1 MSRGSLRWGAVAV
14 VFAAAAALGACRTP
28 GGPPVKA
35 QSAADSADQVMIRVR
50 TLLTERGVQQ
60 GELFADTAYVYD
72 DNSRYE
78 LRNLRTTFN
87 SPTGAPNGTLTAR
100 RGRYDIRQRIME
112 GFGDVVVTSTD
123 GKRLLTPHLRFDQAR
138 NLVRSDS
145 AFTLVE
151 GARRSQGIGFESDPN
166 ATRFVCKR
174 SCTARFSAP
183 IPTQ

>member
-1 MSRGSLRWGAVAV
+1 MTRALLVAV
-14 VFAAAAALGACRTP
+14 AAAAFGLVACRSP
-28 GGPPVKA
+28 GGPPVKEVGT
-35 QSAADSADQVMIRVR
+35 AADSADQVMYRVR

-72 DNSRYE
+72 DGSRYE
-78 LRNLRTTFN
+78 LRNVRTTFN
-87 SPTGAPNGTLTAR
+87 TPTGAPNGTLTAK
-100 RGRYDIRQRIME
+100 RGRYEIRQRIME
-112 GFGDVVVTSTD
+112 AFGNVVVVSTD

-145 AFTLVE
+145 AFTLIE
-151 GARRSQGIGFESDPN
+151 GDRRSQGLGFESDPN

-174 SCTARFSAP
+174 ACTAGFNAP

>member
-1 MSRGSLRWGAVAV
+1 VTRVLLV
-14 VFAAAAALGACRTP
+14 AAAAAAITLGACRSP
-28 GGPPVKA
+28 EGPPV
-35 QSAADSADQVMIRVR
+35 QHVDTAADSADQVMFRVR

-72 DNSRYE
+72 DGSRYE

-87 SPTGAPNGTLTAR
+87 TPTGAPNGTLTAK

-112 GFGDVVVTSTD
+112 GFGDVVVVSTD

-145 AFTLVE
+145 AFTLIE
-151 GARRSQGIGFESDPN
+151 GSRRSEGIGFESDPN
-166 ATRFVCKR
+166 ATRFLCKR
-174 SCTARFSAP
+174 SCGGKFTAP
-183 IPTQ
+183 IPTK

>member
-1 MSRGSLRWGAVAV
+1 MTRALLVAAIALAVG
-14 VFAAAAALGACRTP
+14 LSACRSP
-28 GGPPVKA
+28 GGPPVKEIGT
-35 QSAADSADQVMIRVR
+35 AADSADQVMFRVR

-72 DNSRYE
+72 DGSRYE
-78 LRNLRTTFN
+78 LRNVRTTFN
-87 SPTGAPNGTLTAR
+87 TPTGAPNGTLTAK

-112 GFGDVVVTSTD
+112 GFGDVVVVSTD
-123 GKRLLTPHLRFDQAR
+123 GKRLLTPHLRFDQTR

-145 AFTLVE
+145 AFTLIE
-151 GARRSQGIGFESDPN
+151 GDRRSEGLGFESDPN

-174 SCTARFSAP
+174 SCTARFTAP